1 MFAII
6 LDNDNYIKSHSDKF
20 RAPGAIIVETI
31 PEETDPEKL
40 QCYQYIDDAFVF
52 DEEKWAEIEA
62 ARANAAAAEQA
73 AAEQAEAEAEQAAI
87 LQEINALKAA
97 IASTD
102 YQIIK
107 CYEYSLNNL
116 EMPYDVAELHAKRQA
131 IRDQINELE
140 STL

>member
-1 MFAII
+1 MLAII
-6 LDNDNYIKSHSDKF
+6 LDNDNYIKSYSYKF

-52 DEEKWAEIEA
+52 DDEKWAEIEA

-73 AAEQAEAEAEQAAI
+73 AAEQAAI
-87 LQEINALKAA
+87 LQEINALKSA